1 MTIKE
6 RYDGLQTLF
15 KAAYESACHFLT
27 LCSIADEYRADHKL
41 PYIDL
46 IWAIRTCRSRQLID
60 DEFYV
65 KDDGT
70 GVLKLLT
77 DGQKWSRKDVAKLG
91 KVGDNDYTEAE
102 WFNPRTGYTHFRR
115 RYVDTLRDSVTV
127 AEGYIK
133 QYRIYTV
140 EG

>member
-1 MTIKE
+1 M
-6 RYDGLQTLF
+6 
-15 KAAYESACHFLT
+15 
-27 LCSIADEYRADHKL
+27 CSIADEYRADHGL

-46 IWAIRTCRSRQLID
+46 IWAIRTCRSRGLID

-70 GVLKLLT
+70 RVLKLLT

-102 WFNPRTGYTHFRR
+102 WFNPRTGFTHFRR

-127 AEGYIK
+127 KEGYVK

-140 EG
+140 H